1 MTRPLL
7 VFGAGGHGK
16 VVADA
21 AQLAGYLLAG
31 FIDDD
36 PARVG
41 RSVLGLPV
49 RAWAEVTGDGT
60 AAQGFL
66 VALAIG
72 DNAARQRSMERLRA
86 AGFEVPAIRHPSAVI
101 ARSATVGAG
110 VLVAAGVVVN
120 PDASVSDGAILNTGC
135 VIEHDCKVGAFAHVS
150 PGAAL
155 GGAVAVGDR
164 SHVGLGAV
172 ILPGVRVGVD
182 VRIGAGAAVLR
193 DVQDGVTVVGV
204 PARVVTKKG

>member
-21 AQLAGYLLAG
+21 AQLAGYVLAG

-49 RAWAEVTGDGT
+49 LAWTDV
-60 AAQGFL
+60 AQDADASRRFL
-66 VALAIG
+66 IALAIG
-72 DNAARQRSMERLRA
+72 DNAARQRCMERVRA
-86 AGFEVPAIRHPSAVI
+86 VGFEVPVIRHPSSVVASSV
-101 ARSATVGAG
+101 TLGAG
-110 VLVAAGVVVN
+110 VLVVAGVVVN
-120 PDASVSDGAILNTGC
+120 PDASVADGAILNTGS
-135 VIEHDCKVGAFAHVS
+135 VIEHDCKVGAFAHIS
-150 PGAAL
+150 PKAAL
-155 GGAVAVGDR
+155 GGAATVGDR

-172 ILPGVRVGVD
+172 ILPGIRVGADARV
-182 VRIGAGAAVLR
+182 GAGAAVIG
-193 DVQDGVTVVGV
+193 DVPDGVTVVGV
-204 PARVVTKKG
+204 PARVSTRKG